1 MSRPD
6 DDDDDVPRERLILV
20 NVIEARAPPPPLPL
34 GKKNVVVVVIAKKVV
49 ARFFSS
55 SRLLPRV
62 TLVSRFS
69 VCLSLLSRRKRK
81 KEFFFVE
88 KVPSSSLFFCG
99 AECTKRKKKDM
110 RPYTYSK
117 GADQDTHK
125 DTQRYT
131 AEYSLSEYPEY
142 LRDSSH
148 VLIASLLNI
157 PLTQNLLIFHLFFSG
172 ALLLRC

>member
-1 MSRPD
+1 MSRPDD

-34 GKKNVVVVVIAKKVV
+34 GKKNVVVVVVVIAKKVV

-55 SRLLPRV
+55 SKRLLPRV

-81 KEFFFVE
+81 KVFFVE

-110 RPYTYSK
+110 RKYTYSK
-117 GADQDTHK
+117 VADQDTNK

-131 AEYSLSEYPEY
+131 ADSLSEYPEY

-157 PLTQNLLIFHLFFSG
+157 PLTQNLLIFHLFSG
-172 ALLLRC
+172 ALLNN

>member
-34 GKKNVVVVVIAKKVV
+34 GKKNVVVVVIAKKV

-81 KEFFFVE
+81 KVFFVE

-110 RPYTYSK
+110 RKYTYSK
-117 GADQDTHK
+117 VADQDTNK

-131 AEYSLSEYPEY
+131 ADSLSEYPEY

-157 PLTQNLLIFHLFFSG
+157 PLTHLLIFHLFSG
-172 ALLLRC
+172 ALLRCYS